1 MGDFRMSIE
10 LLTNDHY
17 PHIENAIMNAKNQI
31 YIISPFIGFNTSKL
45 LCEYISKQNVAC
57 TVITRFYREDFL
69 NNASSIKGIDLLKR
83 QGVSIYALKG
93 LHTKLYLFDK
103 DVAVLGSAN
112 FTFGGFVLNHELSL
126 YIADEPELIRNLS
139 NYYVELLGRVIDCS
153 GSEVT
158 QEIIDNEIVMLE
170 RLIKNRKDKT
180 TKYSNDYRFGAD
192 LKNEMPM
199 AGTDIIENIV
209 IESIN
214 ESSQEG
220 IWLKFEG
227 TGENRFSPHQSY
239 DITKVSRNNKMN
251 ITNFP
256 FYPASIKDSDLIYIC
271 AISWD
276 KNGIATPMVVARA
289 RTTGANRENKADKEM
304 LKEYPWM
311 ERYPYYIDLYNVEI
325 INTDVQ
331 NCISLHNIL
340 MEVGSNTY
348 PSTVNKSLTHAE
360 LRTRHYQKAYL
371 RITPTAKSYIDSKF
385 NELVK
390 RYGATIVD

>member
-1 MGDFRMSIE
+1 MSIE

-45 LCEYISKQNVAC
+45 LCEYLSKQNVEC
-57 TVITRFYREDFL
+57 TIITRFYREDFL
-69 NNASSIKGIDLLKR
+69 NNASSIKGLDLLKK

-103 DVAVLGSAN
+103 NVVVLGSAN

-126 YIADEPELIRNLS
+126 FVSDEPELIADIN
-139 NYYVELLGRVIDCS
+139 NYYVELLGKIIDCPD
-153 GSEVT
+153 SEVT
-158 QEIIDNEIVMLE
+158 QEIINKEIDMLE
-170 RLIKNRKDKT
+170 RLIKNRKGKT
-180 TKYSNDYRFGAD
+180 IKYKNDYKFGAE
-192 LKNEMPM
+192 LKNEIQMTEP
-199 AGTDIIENIV
+199 DIIESIINQNI
-209 IESIN
+209 IDN
-214 ESSQEG
+214 SQEG

-227 TGENRFSPHQSY
+227 TGEDRFLPTESY
-239 DITKVSRNNKMN
+239 EITKINRNKIKNL
-251 ITNFP
+251 TNFP
-256 FYPASIKDSDLIYIC
+256 FYPASIKEGDLIYLC

-289 RTTGANRENKADKEM
+289 GTIGAKKENKAGKEM

-311 ERYPYYIDLYNVEI
+311 ERYPYFIELYNIEI
-325 INTDVQ
+325 IKTDVQ
-331 NCISLHNIL
+331 NCISLYNIL

-348 PSTVNKSLTHAE
+348 PSTVNKNLTHAE

-371 RITPTAKSYIDSKF
+371 RITPIAKSYIDSKF
-385 NELVK
+385 NEQIK
-390 RYGATIVD
+390 KYGSSFI